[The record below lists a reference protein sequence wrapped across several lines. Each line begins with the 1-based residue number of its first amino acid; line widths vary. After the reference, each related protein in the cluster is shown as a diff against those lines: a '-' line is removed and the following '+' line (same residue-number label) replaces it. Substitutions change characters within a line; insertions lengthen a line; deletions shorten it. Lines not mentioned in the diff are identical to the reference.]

1 MYEKMTGNIPLEK
14 IDDYRWCIPRSYK
27 PGMRVPGLIYADE
40 KLLKDIYQDKALEQV
55 VNVAHLPGI
64 VNNSLAMPDIHWGYG
79 FPIGGVAATDIDEG
93 GVISPGGVGFDI
105 NCGVRLLKTNLEY
118 DDVKGKIKDLIYR
131 LFSDVPSG
139 VGSEGDI
146 SVSPKEEKE
155 ILLKGARWAV
165 EKGFGTN
172 DDLECTEEN
181 GAMSGADPQA
191 VSQRALQ
198 RGKTQS
204 GTLGSGNHFIEVQV
218 IDQLYDR
225 EACDTLGLNLGQV
238 MVEIHSGSRGLGYQV
253 CEDYSRSMI
262 GSLTKYNINVPDR
275 QLACA
280 PLTSSEG
287 KAYLSAMKCAANYA
301 WCNRQCLMYLTRQV
315 FEKVFGSSWQ
325 KLGMFLI
332 YDVAHNIAKIEQ
344 HKVNGKQKNLCV
356 HRKGATRAFG
366 PGHQALP
373 EKYKKIGQPVI
384 IPGDMGRN
392 SYLLVGTEK
401 AMQETFGSACHGA
414 GRLKSRTA
422 AIRSIRPDM
431 LLKELESKGII
442 VKASG
447 RNTLVEEAPAVYKDI
462 NDVVGV
468 VHNAGIS
475 KRVCRMRPLGV
486 IKG

>member
-1 MYEKMTGNIPLEK
+1 MLGSIPLEK
-14 IDDYRWCIPRSYK
+14 VDDYRWRIPRSYK

-40 KLLKDIYQDKALEQV
+40 KLLKDIHQDKALEQV
-55 VNVAHLPGI
+55 ANVAFLPGI

-79 FPIGGVAATDIDEG
+79 FPIGGVAATDIEEG
-93 GVISPGGVGFDI
+93 GVISPVGVGFDI

-118 DDVKGKIKDLIYR
+118 GDVKDKIKDLIYR

-139 VGSEGDI
+139 VGSQGDI
-146 SVSPKEEKE
+146 RVGAKEEKE

-165 EKGFGTN
+165 EKGFGTE

-181 GAMSGADPQA
+181 GAMQGADPQA
-191 VSQRALQ
+191 VSERACQ
-198 RGKTQS
+198 RGKAQS
-204 GTLGSGNHFIEVQV
+204 GTLGSGNHFLEVQV

-238 MVEIHSGSRGLGYQV
+238 MVMIHSGSRGLGYQV
-253 CEDYSRSMI
+253 CEDYSRSMV

-280 PLTSSEG
+280 PVTSSEG
-287 KAYLSAMKCAANYA
+287 KAYLAAMKCAANYA
-301 WCNRQCLMYLTRQV
+301 WANRQCLMHLTRQA
-315 FEKVFGSSWQ
+315 FEKVFGSSWG

-332 YDVAHNIAKIEQ
+332 YDVAHNIAKIEK
-344 HKVNGKQKNLCV
+344 HKVNGKEKNLCV

-366 PGHQALP
+366 PGHPALP

-422 AIRSIRPDM
+422 AIKSINPDM

-447 RNTLVEEAPAVYKDI
+447 RNTLVEEAPEVYKDV
-462 NDVVGV
+462 NEVVDV

>member
-1 MYEKMTGNIPLEK
+1 
-14 IDDYRWCIPRSYK
+14 
-27 PGMRVPGLIYADE
+27 MRVPGLIYADE
-40 KLLKDIYQDKALEQV
+40 KLLKYIREDKALEQV
-55 VNVAHLPGI
+55 ANVAFLPGI
-64 VNNSLAMPDIHWGYG
+64 VNASLAMPDIHWGYG
-79 FPIGGVAATDIDEG
+79 FPIGGVAATDIEEG

-118 DDVKGKIKDLIYR
+118 DDVKDRIKDLVYR
-131 LFSDVPSG
+131 LFSDIPSG

-146 SVSPKEEKE
+146 KVGAKEEKE
-155 ILLKGARWAV
+155 ILLKGSRWAV
-165 EKGFGTN
+165 AKGFGTE

-181 GAMSGADPQA
+181 GAMQGADPEA
-191 VSQRALQ
+191 VSERALK
-198 RGKTQS
+198 RGKAQS
-204 GTLGSGNHFIEVQV
+204 GTLGSGNHFLEIQV

-238 MVEIHSGSRGLGYQV
+238 TVMIHSGSRGLGYQV

-262 GSLTKYNINVPDR
+262 GSLAKYNINVPDR

-280 PLTSSEG
+280 PVDSPEG
-287 KAYLSAMKCAANYA
+287 KNYLAAMKCAANYA
-301 WCNRQCLMYLTRQV
+301 WANRQCLMHLTRQV
-315 FEKVFGSSWQ
+315 FEKIFGSSWQ

-332 YDVAHNIAKIEQ
+332 YDVAHNIAKIEK
-344 HKVNGKQKNLCV
+344 HEVDGREMNLCV

-366 PGHQALP
+366 PGHPALP
-373 EKYKKIGQPVI
+373 EKYKQIGQPVI
-384 IPGDMGRN
+384 IPGDMARN
-392 SYLLVGTEK
+392 SYLLVGTQK

-422 AIRSIRPDM
+422 AAKSINADM
-431 LLKELESKGII
+431 LLKELGSKGII

-447 RNTLVEEAPAVYKDI
+447 RNTLVEEAPSAYKDV
-462 NDVVGV
+462 NEVVDV